1 MGKKAKH
8 KWRIINPSLLAEY
21 AYILGIG
28 GKIYIVTDV
37 EDLFEWMSRHLNS
50 HPLFRKLT
58 DEEQNQDPVVE
69 KLWESTE
76 EGQKV
81 SRNISTGAN
90 HGDGVKLC
98 ASYPMYVLFDSFF
111 IFFNSNWDSIR
122 DERLYIQCVSHLDM

>member
-1 MGKKAKH
+1 MFFLYPDPHFKKAKH

-69 KLWESTE
+69 KLWEST
-76 EGQKV
+76 GRV
-81 SRNISTGAN
+81 RRFRGISAL
-90 HGDGVKLC
+90 VPIMVM
-98 ASYPMYVLFDSFF
+98 AS
-111 IFFNSNWDSIR
+111 NSVPCIR
-122 DERLYIQCVSHLDM
+122 ELKILSAEAKS